1 MKFKRSKFKL
11 ELSDWERTL
20 SLELFQQMQQ
30 ECVKPD
36 IITFVGMNA
45 CASVVALEEGR
56 YINQQ
61 IIQRG
66 LGNVL
71 VGSSLVD
78 MYAKS
83 GSMEAIWRAFN
94 KMPSRNVVSWNAIL
108 GGCSMH
114 SHGKEALEHFKRM
127 CKVGVQPNDI
137 TFVCLLSACSHAGL
151 VDEGMHCYDFIDH
164 NLYDFCK
171 IGHYTGMVTFLA
183 ALGI

>member
-1 MKFKRSKFKL
+1 
-11 ELSDWERTL
+11 
-20 SLELFQQMQQ
+20 MQQ

-45 CASVVALEEGR
+45 CATVVALEEGW
-56 YINQQ
+56 YVNQQ

-66 LGNVL
+66 LESDVL
-71 VGSSLVD
+71 VRSSFVE

-83 GSMEAIWRAFN
+83 GSMEAAWRAFN

-108 GGCSMH
+108 GGYSMH
-114 SHGKEALEHFKRM
+114 SHGKEALKHFERM

-171 IGHYTGMVTFLA
+171 IGHCTCMVDV
-183 ALGI
+183 LGSPSHLEEAETPDTCTTLRGKLRPSKNAY